1 MAIWEYLITT
11 FSGKPE
17 NLSTWLNEKGK
28 EGWEL
33 VHVER
38 PTYWFK
44 RQEGMMEANFGK
56 IAKGI
61 LYFSSSFD
69 DVFLNCRP
77 MRVQKSNDEHQHQ

>member
-17 NLSTWLNEKGK
+17 NLSTWLNEQGK

-38 PTYWFK
+38 PAYWFK
-44 RQEGMMEANFGK
+44 RQQGMMEANFGK
-56 IAKGI
+56 IA
-61 LYFSSSFD
+61 S
-69 DVFLNCRP
+69 
-77 MRVQKSNDEHQHQ
+77 